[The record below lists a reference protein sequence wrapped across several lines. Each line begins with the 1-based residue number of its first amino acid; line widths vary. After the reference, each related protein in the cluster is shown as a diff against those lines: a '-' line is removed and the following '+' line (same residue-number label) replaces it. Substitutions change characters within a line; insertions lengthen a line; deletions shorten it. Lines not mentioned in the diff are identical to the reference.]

1 MATRN
6 IVLDS
11 DPLLRTKSKPVKEF
25 DEKLWQLLDD
35 MYETMKQNYGAGIA
49 APQVGILKR
58 VFIVDVNNLKFE
70 FINPEITNME
80 GKCSDVEGCLSVKGI
95 QGYVNRP
102 TKITIKGYDRFEN
115 EYSLTATNWLAR
127 AICHEYDH
135 LNGIVFTDIMTEQYI
150 QKPKE
155 YKTKKNKIKI

>member
-11 DPLLRTKSKPVKEF
+11 DPLLRTKSKPVKVF

-35 MYETMKQNYGAGIA
+35 MYETMQLNNGAGIA
-49 APQVGILKR
+49 APQVGVLKR
-58 VFIVDVNNLKFE
+58 VFIVDVNNLKLE
-70 FINPEITNME
+70 FVNPEIIHTE

-95 QGYVNRP
+95 QGYVDRP
-102 TKITIKGYDRFEN
+102 TKLTIKGYDRFEN
-115 EYSLTATNWLAR
+115 EYTLTATDWLAR

-135 LNGIVFTDIMTEQYI
+135 LNGIVFTDIMTERYI
-150 QKPKE
+150 HQPK
-155 YKTKKNKIKI
+155 KK